1 MQRFPAAGLSRS
13 TTFLAVQCIG
23 NIRIDSPARFYW
35 YWIPSMRLRL
45 VLIAAIGLSLF
56 GCQKSGDI
64 VVQVTASYPGA
75 NAQTV
80 ADTVAA
86 PIEQQINGVE
96 RMVSLESESRGDGT
110 FLARVHFAPSADP
123 QVALTLV
130 KNRVALA
137 QPVLPNPVQQA
148 GVVVDLVG
156 KGDDKPRVV
165 IALVQQRETNGTPLQ
180 AFADAVLK
188 RISADNTVLKPETF
202 PRPEGDQLGVH
213 IDRNICLELGLPVQ
227 DVDKAIQAAIVMTK
241 DGKSTDAK
249 ASAEALSK
257 LQIAGPKGSAIP
269 LTALTKIEIAKGPTG
284 FYRVNMLPAVRIIGL
299 PPEGMSATAAA
310 EKCVDLA
317 EEVRQKLEHPDS
329 FEIVNLT
336 DR

>member
-1 MQRFPAAGLSRS
+1 MQPRLLLF
-13 TTFLAVQCIG
+13 AV
-23 NIRIDSPARFYW
+23 
-35 YWIPSMRLRL
+35 
-45 VLIAAIGLSLF
+45 IGLSLF

-64 VVQVTASYPGA
+64 VVQVKASYPGA
-75 NAQTV
+75 DAKTV

-96 RMVSLESESRGDGT
+96 RMVSLESESRSDGT
-110 FLARVHFAPSADP
+110 FLARVHFSPSSDP

-148 GVVVDLVG
+148 GVAVDLVR

-165 IALVQQRETNGTPLQ
+165 IALVEQRETDVTALCG
-180 AFADAVLK
+180 FADVILK
-188 RISADNTVLKPETF
+188 RLSADNTLVKPETF
-202 PRPEGDQLGVH
+202 PGPEGDQLGMH
-213 IDRNICLELGLPVQ
+213 IDRNKCLALGVSVQ

-241 DGKSTDAK
+241 DGKSMDAK
-249 ASAEALSK
+249 ASAEALGK

-269 LTALTKIEIAKGPTG
+269 LTALAKIEIAKGPTG
-284 FYRVNMLPAVRIIGL
+284 FYRVNMLPAVRISGV
-299 PPEGMSATAAA
+299 PPQGMSATAAA
-310 EKCVDLA
+310 GQCVDLA
-317 EEVRQKLEHPDS
+317 EEVRQKLDHPDN
-329 FEIVNLT
+329 FEIMNLT